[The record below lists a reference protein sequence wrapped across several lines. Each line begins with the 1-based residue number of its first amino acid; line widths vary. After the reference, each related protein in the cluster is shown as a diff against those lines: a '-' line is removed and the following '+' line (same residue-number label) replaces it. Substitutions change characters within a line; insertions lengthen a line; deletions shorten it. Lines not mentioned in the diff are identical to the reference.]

1 MIRGA
6 FAWGWGGEGRGGQGN
21 TELRLKTFP
30 IRELENVFSRTCLKD
45 YPGPPPFFFILQVR
59 RGRPLEASRLMQGYT
74 SENKTLQNRGTFQAC
89 VSQNLLAWYCEWI
102 HPSQTQGRAKSCAK
116 VAWLST
122 AMTIYVQRAK
132 RENKT
137 RSRTMAFSYNQ
148 KHVLEKYSSQRTLIL
163 EKYHLI
169 IRECLLWTRH
179 GIRCWGRNS
188 DCRADEDTDST
199 GQWAQSQAHQDRP
212 LRSPAA
218 VPLRWMQGGS
228 RSIWEQGLSHQD
240 GKDTQ
245 QDASLPTNPQ

>member
-1 MIRGA
+1 MFSLEHA
-6 FAWGWGGEGRGGQGN
+6 
-21 TELRLKTFP
+21 LR
-30 IRELENVFSRTCLKD
+30 IIQD
-45 YPGPPPFFFILQVR
+45 PPPFFFILQVR

-89 VSQNLLAWYCEWI
+89 VSQNLLVWYCEWI